1 MDIGLVVYVITN
13 ALVAGLGIPLLRRRI
28 KPNGLYGLRIR
39 ETLADEDVWY
49 EANAR
54 SGRDAIIIGVVGLA
68 LSVGLYVAPQVPEST
83 YHSLMIGYLLA
94 AVVLSFIGD
103 VRFAKRLS
111 EERQRSVGQG
121 K

>member
-13 ALVAGLGIPLLRRRI
+13 ALIAGLGVPLLRRRI

-39 ETLADEDVWY
+39 ETLADEEVWY

-54 SGRDAIIIGVVGLA
+54 AGRDMMIMGVLGVVLSIGLH
-68 LSVGLYVAPQVPEST
+68 LSPHVSQST

-94 AVVLSFIGD
+94 AVVLSFMWD
-103 VRFAKRLS
+103 VRFAKRLA
-111 EERQRSVGQG
+111 EERRSGVR
-121 K
+121 